1 MFEQN
6 RWKSKVTWAGL
17 AATLLILLGQLGLYD
32 ALNITQSWAQT
43 VVDLVLSLMVAFGVL
58 NNPTD
63 KENF

>member
-1 MFEQN
+1 MEQN

-43 VVDLVLSLMVAFGVL
+43 VVDLILSLMVAFGVL